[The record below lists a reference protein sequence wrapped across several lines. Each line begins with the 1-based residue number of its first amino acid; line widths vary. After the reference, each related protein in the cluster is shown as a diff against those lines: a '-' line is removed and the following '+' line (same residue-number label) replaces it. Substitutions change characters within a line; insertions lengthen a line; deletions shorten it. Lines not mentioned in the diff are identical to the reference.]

1 MPGPQVP
8 AELARKAKQLVPGT
22 LIELFVLDASNL
34 FSIATGLAGPIYR
47 FHNGNEQGFSPI
59 VFQGQSYY
67 PLPITIKGFE
77 WGTKGTLPRP
87 TLTVGN
93 LSTAGFIGSPISAL
107 LRFYDNFYN
116 ATVLRKFT
124 LFQFLDGQPGA
135 NPSIE
140 VPVEKWKVAL
150 KQNET
155 RAVVVFQLGS
165 PIDAQGKKLPAK
177 QVLANA
183 CRFGY
188 RNPIGCTYAGGAR
201 TDQYGNPLNPLVDRG
216 AWDGATANYIAGDEV
231 YTLVNGV
238 REVYVANGPVAAGSH
253 PRFFPLL
260 WIKDVCLKSLT
271 ACGLRFPPPL
281 ALRTA
286 AWPAILRAPVG
297 ST

>member
-8 AELARKAKQLVPGT
+8 AELARAAKQLVPGT
-22 LIELFVLDASNL
+22 LIELFVLDASDL
-34 FSIATGLAGPIYR
+34 FSIATGLPGPIYR
-47 FHNGNEQGFSPI
+47 FHNGNEQGFNPL
-59 VFQGQSYY
+59 VFQGESYY
-67 PLPITIKGFE
+67 PLPITVKGFE
-77 WGTKGTLPRP
+77 WGTKGQIPRP
-87 TLTVGN
+87 TLSVGN

-107 LRFYDNFYN
+107 LRLYDNFYG
-116 ATVLRKFT
+116 ATLLRKFT

-135 NPSIE
+135 NPAIE

-150 KQNET
+150 KQAET
-155 RAVVVFQLGS
+155 RGAVVFQLGA
-165 PIDAQGKKLPAK
+165 PHDVQGKKLPGK
-177 QVLANA
+177 QILANA

-188 RNPIGCTYAGGAR
+188 RHPVGCTYAGEAK
-201 TDQYGNPLNPLVDRG
+201 TDQYGNPIAVLSDAG
-216 AWDGATANYIAGDEV
+216 EWDGATEYHAGAQV

-238 REVYVANGPVAAGSH
+238 REVYVASENTGAGMH
-253 PRFFPLL
+253 PRFFPAI
-260 WIKDVCLKSLT
+260 WIKDVCLKTLT